1 MEDAVTRTHAQQLI
15 AATLYVGSRVA
26 GKVLARLLAHPNRV
40 ELRADDL
47 PHTPQNAE
55 RLQSLAARVSRQ
67 VLGEPPAAVV
77 AAPDPRGG
85 WHVQLAFAD
94 GRPPLQP
101 FELTDLQTTW
111 ERAKLRAFGPVP
123 ARATPEQVVAREQ
136 DTSRALDDLRLAQAR
151 LFRAPSAETRAA
163 FRAVLN
169 RVQVATDVLRAALRR
184 ADPVRFDQPLHHDSL
199 DLLVALR
206 GDRQLTLIERDSAV
220 RELFARAAALA
231 DPTDLRVFL
240 RPTKDPEIWRAH
252 VAFNFRNTEQRGPQ
266 HLNPA
271 SLQGRIVAAGP
282 SVPALAVPAGR
293 GLALAQVTLALVE
306 PVRQKLQREGLA
318 PAVQLEAPAAMR
330 AVEGPSRERE

>member
-15 AATLYVGSRVA
+15 AASLYVGGRVA
-26 GKVLARLLAHPNRV
+26 GRMLEQLLTHPNRV
-40 ELRADDL
+40 ELRADGPL
-47 PHTPQNAE
+47 HTPHNAL
-55 RLQSLAARVSRQ
+55 RLQSLAARVSREA
-67 VLGEPPAAVV
+67 VGEVPAAVV
-77 AAPDPRGG
+77 AEPDPRGG
-85 WHVQLAFAD
+85 WRVHVTFAAQ
-94 GRPPLQP
+94 RPPLRP
-101 FELTDLQTTW
+101 YELTDLQAAW
-111 ERAKLRAFGPVP
+111 ERGKQRTFGRPP
-123 ARATPEQVVAREQ
+123 ARATVQQVLDREQ